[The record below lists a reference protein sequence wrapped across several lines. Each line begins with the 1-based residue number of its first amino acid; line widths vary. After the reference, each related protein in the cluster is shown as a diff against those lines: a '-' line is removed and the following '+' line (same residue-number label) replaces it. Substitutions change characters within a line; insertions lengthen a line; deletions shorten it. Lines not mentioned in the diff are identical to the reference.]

1 MGTITIIEPKDKIPS
16 SIRSYVAKQL
26 PDYEIQSCRMIS
38 NPNEKPYYNTV
49 LYDKNKNQVLILTS
63 LSRENL
69 WNKDKEKN

>member
-38 NPNEKPYYNTV
+38 NPNEKPYYNS
-49 LYDKNKNQVLILTS
+49 LKIKQKSSIDFS
-63 LSRENL
+63 ALSRENL